1 MLRVEIQHCQS
12 KYLLSHLEKFVWE
25 DNFLS
30 NCNVI
35 RQEFKWV
42 DPLIELV
49 KNNKLSRAKFMRE
62 ISQLKM
68 ENSCD
73 SFSEREQLLSPAEV
87 EEFKINLK
95 KSVLISFGRANKL
108 TPDRNERITTTMNPR
123 LTRMSIDHY

>member
-1 MLRVEIQHCQS
+1 
-12 KYLLSHLEKFVWE
+12 
-25 DNFLS
+25 
-30 NCNVI
+30 
-35 RQEFKWV
+35 
-42 DPLIELV
+42 
-49 KNNKLSRAKFMRE
+49 MRE

-68 ENSCD
+68 EISCD
-73 SFSEREQLLSPAEV
+73 SFSEREQLLSSAEV